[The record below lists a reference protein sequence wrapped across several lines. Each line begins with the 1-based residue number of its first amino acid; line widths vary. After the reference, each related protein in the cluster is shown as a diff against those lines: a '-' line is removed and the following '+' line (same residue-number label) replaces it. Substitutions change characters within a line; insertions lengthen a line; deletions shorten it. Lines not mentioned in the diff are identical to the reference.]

1 MSCNGNSAVYGVN
14 LIFFKTFDF
23 VILTSKKLYGKSTF
37 IEKAESTLGIRL
49 KP

>member
-14 LIFFKTFDF
+14 LIFKTFDF